1 MIDRRVTPGKVVS
14 LPGDPV
20 IIQDPDLWMH
30 KERRMLGWSYSKFEG
45 LNTPF
50 HWFDRL
56 LCKLFGHPGRS
67 YFMWLRGDDDE
78 TEVCARCCKE
88 RE

>member
-1 MIDRRVTPGKVVS
+1 MMDRRVTPGKVVS

-30 KERRMLGWSYSKFEG
+30 RERRMMGWSYSKFEG
-45 LNTPF
+45 LNTP
-50 HWFDRL
+50 WMWLDRL
-56 LCKLFGHPGRS
+56 LCKFFGHPGRS
-67 YFMWLRGDDDE
+67 YFIALEDKDA
-78 TEVCARCCKE
+78 EVCARCCKE